1 MDDIKR
7 LINSELDPNFQENKK
22 ELKQKRGFVPE
33 GKKILEFIGHNTI
46 NVYEVSSG
54 AEYIIDYLGL
64 ISIIEVMGFH
74 PKKLEI
80 AKSKLFAD
88 KPIIIDFDT
97 KKILIYDKKEKLNI
111 IGGYLSEGKELWDE
125 TLETN

>member
-7 LINSELDPNFQENKK
+7 LINSELDPNFQENRK

-33 GKKILEFIGHNTI
+33 GKKILELIECNTV

-64 ISIIEVMGFH
+64 ISFIEVMGFD
-74 PKKLEI
+74 PNKLGI
-80 AKSKLFAD
+80 AKSKLFSG

-97 KKILIYDKKEKLNI
+97 KKILIYDKKEKPNI
-111 IGGYLSEGKELWDE
+111 IGGYLFEGKELWDE
-125 TLETN
+125 TLEN